1 MKLNYSLITN
11 IVVVVEFVDDDDD
24 DADVDDVSY
33 WNEINH
39 FEHDV
44 NDKQVLSLS
53 VEVKMVLKNQVR
65 MDYV

>member
-1 MKLNYSLITN
+1 MNLNYSLITN

-24 DADVDDVSY
+24 DVRY

-39 FEHDV
+39 FEDAV
-44 NDKQVLSLS
+44 NDKQVLGLS

-65 MDYV
+65 MDHV